1 MIRLRIPGSALLV
14 AAALAATPAGAQSLL
29 SAYSLGYPL
38 EPVDARGRALGGIAA
53 GFQGPHFSLVNPAAL
68 SGLPVAGVSVTLQS
82 DAFTPDG
89 STDGVSTETVTTAR
103 FPAIQ
108 AAFPFGSRLVASV
121 GYAAV
126 LDQSWES
133 VIEDSL
139 DIGGQRRFVRDRFVS
154 RGGLSRFRV
163 GAAYILVPRVDVGLG
178 VDLYTGAL
186 RDSVSRAFPD
196 GGLFPSATG
205 TDYEYQGLGVSMGAR
220 YRGSALTVAAA
231 VTAAGDLTAT
241 AGDSTV
247 GSRSYAL
254 PLRLDAGATA
264 RVSQN
269 ALVAASFRW
278 SGWSAADEALSQSGG
293 ARDVMHASGG
303 LEYEGLGLAGRPL
316 PVRVGVRWTQL
327 PFAAGEGDLFSEERA
342 ITGGLGLVLGGG
354 AAAVDFSAERGTRD
368 GGDPLLSENF
378 WRVSLSLSL
387 LGR

>member
-1 MIRLRIPGSALLV
+1 MIRLRIPGAALLL
-14 AAALAATPAGAQSLL
+14 AALAAAPAGAQSLL

-38 EPVDARGRALGGIAA
+38 EPIDSRARALGGITT
-53 GFQGPHFSLVNPAAL
+53 GLPGPQFSLVNPAGLA
-68 SGLPVAGVSVTLQS
+68 GLPVAGVTVTFQS

-89 STDGVSTETVTTAR
+89 STDRVTTAR

-108 AAFPFGSRLVASV
+108 AAFPIGPKFVASI

-139 DIGGQRRFVRDRFVS
+139 DIAGERRFVRDRFVS
-154 RGGLSRFRV
+154 RGGLARFRA
-163 GAAYILVPRVDVGLG
+163 GAAYALAPRLDVGLG
-178 VDLYTGAL
+178 LDLYTGAL

-196 GGLFPSATG
+196 GGLFPSDVG
-205 TDYEYQGLGVSMGAR
+205 TDYEYEGLGVSAGAR
-220 YRGSALTVAAA
+220 YRGPAVTVAAA
-231 VTAAGDLTAT
+231 VTTAGDLTAT
-241 AGDSTV
+241 AADSTV
-247 GSRSYAL
+247 ESRAYGL

-269 ALVAASFRW
+269 ALVAASFSW
-278 SGWSAADEALSQSGG
+278 SGWYAADEALSPSGG

-303 LEYEGLGLAGRPL
+303 VEYEGLRLLGRPF
-316 PVRVGVRWTQL
+316 PVRGGVRWTQL
-327 PFAAGEGDLFSEERA
+327 PFAADDAGEFPEERA
-342 ITGGLGLVLGGG
+342 FTGGFGLVLGGG
-354 AAAVDFSAERGTRD
+354 AASADLSAERGTRD

>member
-1 MIRLRIPGSALLV
+1 MIRLRIPGSALLL
-14 AAALAATPAGAQSLL
+14 AALAATPAGAQSLL

-38 EPVDARGRALGGIAA
+38 EPIDARGRALGGMAA
-53 GFQGPHFSLVNPAAL
+53 GFQGSHFSLVNPAAL
-68 SGLPVAGVSVTLQS
+68 SGLPVAGVSVTFQS

-89 STDGVSTETVTTAR
+89 STDGVTTGTVTTAR

-108 AAFPFGSRLVASV
+108 AAFPFGSRFVASV
-121 GYAAV
+121 GYAAL

-139 DIGGQRRFVRDRFVS
+139 DIAGQRRFVRDRFTS
-154 RGGLSRFRV
+154 RGGVSRFRL
-163 GAAYILVPRVDVGLG
+163 GAAYILVPRLDVGVGL
-178 VDLYTGAL
+178 DLYTGAL
-186 RDSVSRAFPD
+186 RDSVSRTFPD
-196 GGLFPSATG
+196 GGLFPSTTG
-205 TDYEYQGLGVSMGAR
+205 TDYEYEGLGISLGAR
-220 YRGSALTVAAA
+220 YRGSAVTVAAA

-247 GSRSYAL
+247 VARSYAL

-278 SGWSAADEALSQSGG
+278 SGWSAAEEALSQSGG

-303 LEYEGLGLAGRPL
+303 LEYEGLRLAGRPL
-316 PVRVGVRWTQL
+316 PVRAGVRWTQL
-327 PFAAGEGDLFSEERA
+327 PFAAGEDDQFSEERA
-342 ITGGLGLVLGGG
+342 ITGGFGLVLGSG
-354 AAAVDFSAERGTRD
+354 AAAVDLSAERGTRD

>member
-1 MIRLRIPGSALLV
+1 MIRLRIPGFALLL
-14 AAALAATPAGAQSLL
+14 AALAAAPAGAQSLL

-38 EPVDARGRALGGIAA
+38 EPIDARGRALGGMAA
-53 GFQGPHFSLVNPAAL
+53 GFPGPQFSLVNPAAL
-68 SGLPVAGVSVTLQS
+68 AGLPAAGFTVTLQS

-89 STDGVSTETVTTAR
+89 VTDGAIPDRVTTAR

-108 AAFPFGSRLVASV
+108 AAFPFGPRFVASI

-139 DIGGQRRFVRDRFVS
+139 DVAGERRFVRDRFVS
-154 RGGLSRFRV
+154 RGGLSRFRA
-163 GAAYILVPRVDVGLG
+163 GAAYNLAPRLDLGLA

-205 TDYEYQGLGVSMGAR
+205 TDYEYEGLGVSAGAR
-220 YRGSALTVAAA
+220 YRGPALTVAAA
-231 VTAAGDLTAT
+231 VTAAGDLTAAT
-241 AGDSTV
+241 GDSTV
-247 GSRSYAL
+247 ESRSYGL
-254 PLRLDAGATA
+254 PLKVDVGATA

-269 ALVAASFRW
+269 ALAAASFRW
-278 SGWSAADEALSQSGG
+278 SGWSAADEGLSQSGG

-303 LEYEGLGLAGRPL
+303 LEYEGLRLAGRPL
-316 PVRVGVRWTQL
+316 PVRVGARWTQL
-327 PFAAGEGDLFSEERA
+327 PFATNDAGEFPEERA
-342 ITGGLGLVLGGG
+342 ITGGFGLILGGG
-354 AAAVDFSAERGTRD
+354 AAAADLSAEWGTRD
-368 GGDPLLSENF
+368 GPDALFSENF

>member
-1 MIRLRIPGSALLV
+1 MIRLRIPGAALLL
-14 AAALAATPAGAQSLL
+14 AALAAAPAGAQSLL

-38 EPVDARGRALGGIAA
+38 EPIDSRARALGGITT
-53 GFQGPHFSLVNPAAL
+53 GLPGPQFSLVNPAGLA
-68 SGLPVAGVSVTLQS
+68 GLPVAGVTVTFQS

-89 STDGVSTETVTTAR
+89 SADRVTTAR

-108 AAFPFGSRLVASV
+108 AAFPIGPRFVASI

-139 DIGGQRRFVRDRFVS
+139 DIAGERRFVRDRFVS
-154 RGGLSRFRV
+154 RGGLARFRA
-163 GAAYILVPRVDVGLG
+163 GAAYTLAPRLDVGLG

-196 GGLFPSATG
+196 GGLFPSIVG
-205 TDYEYQGLGVSMGAR
+205 TDYEYEGLGVSAGAR
-220 YRGSALTVAAA
+220 YRGPAVTLAAA

-247 GSRSYAL
+247 ESRAYGL

-278 SGWSAADEALSQSGG
+278 SGWSAANEALAQSGG

-303 LEYEGLGLAGRPL
+303 LEYEGLRLLGRPF
-316 PVRVGVRWTQL
+316 PVRAGARWTQL
-327 PFAAGEGDLFSEERA
+327 PFAPGDGGEFPEERA
-342 ITGGLGLVLGGG
+342 LTGGFGLVLGGG
-354 AAAVDFSAERGTRD
+354 AASADLSAERGTRD
-368 GGDPLLSENF
+368 GGDPLISENF